1 MVACFITC
9 HQREDVI
16 LDYYDHIQ
24 GEIKFPRAV
33 ITYILNGVDEDGGEM
48 PKITPGFL
56 EKKRR

>member
-1 MVACFITC
+1 MC